1 MAPRRYW
8 LMKCEP
14 GAYSIDDLERDG
26 ESSWEGVRNFQ
37 ARNLLRDEIEV
48 GDGVL
53 FYASNAEPSGV
64 TGIAEVAR
72 AGYPD
77 PFAFKRGHK
86 YHDPQSDP
94 RHPTWYAVDIRFV
107 EKFPDIVP
115 LATLKA
121 TPGLADMR
129 VVQKGSRLSVQP
141 VTPHEFEI
149 VRQLGAAGAPAGAT
163 AGKAGA
169 GAGAAAAA
177 AARGKTTAKA
187 KAKSKPKSKPKAK
200 AKPKAKSQAKSNAKS
215 NAKSKA
221 RPKVGSRSKETRRK
235 RAQGA

>member
-1 MAPRRYW
+1 MAPQRFW

-37 ARNLLRDEIEV
+37 ARNLLRDEVEV

-86 YHDPQSDP
+86 YYDPQSDP
-94 RHPTWYAVDIRFV
+94 RQPTWYAVDIRFV
-107 EKFPDIVP
+107 EKFPGIVP

-141 VTPHEFEI
+141 VTASEFEI
-149 VRQLGAAGAPAGAT
+149 VRQLGAAADAS
-163 AGKAGA
+163 
-169 GAGAAAAA
+169 AGAAAGKASAQAGTAA
-177 AARGKTTAKA
+177 AATAKGKA
-187 KAKSKPKSKPKAK
+187 KASTKAKPKPKVKPKVKPKPKPKAK
-200 AKPKAKSQAKSNAKS
+200 PT
-215 NAKSKA
+215 AKSKA
-221 RPKVGSRSKETRRK
+221 RTRAGAGSKETRRRREK
-235 RAQGA
+235 GA